1 MNIYAVKDEIIGFT
15 GSIMVLRNDEEAKRM
30 MDSTIRAGDSMFNQ
44 YPKDFSLWKLGVLDR
59 ITGEIKPEST
69 PQYICRASDF
79 VQNDNKTE

>member
-30 MDSTIRAGDSMFNQ
+30 MDSTIRSGDSMFNQ
-44 YPKDFSLWKLGVLDR
+44 YPKDFSIWKLGNLDR
-59 ITGEIKPEST
+59 ITGMIEPEST

-79 VQNDNKTE
+79 IQKEASE